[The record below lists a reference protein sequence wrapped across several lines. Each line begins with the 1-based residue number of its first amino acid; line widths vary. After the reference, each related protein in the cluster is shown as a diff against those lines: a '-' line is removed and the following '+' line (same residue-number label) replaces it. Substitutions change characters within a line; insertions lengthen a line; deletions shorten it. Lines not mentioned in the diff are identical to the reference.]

1 MSCGL
6 VSGRIC
12 AKSVQGDF
20 DINVENIL
28 SRNNEA
34 LSCALCASCASLQHV
49 NLGALEKPEHPRAY
63 IKASLPTSHV
73 YISI

>member
-49 NLGALEKPEHPRAY
+49 NLGALEKPEHPRPY

>member
-49 NLGALEKPEHPRAY
+49 NLGALEKPEHPRPY

-73 YISI
+73 YISM